1 MIADQIIGCSFVC
14 CLLVF
19 FSSAYPALSQLNSGW
34 AIVQDFSGFRVV
46 VLFSRFRPN
55 WPAPGAY
62 DTEGEKADERLGA
75 EKRPIPMLLMDG
87 KPVSAATV
95 RW

>member
-1 MIADQIIGCSFVC
+1 MKYLFVRRHI
-14 CLLVF
+14 LLVVYKI
-19 FSSAYPALSQLNSGW
+19 STCAYVWCVVMLHVDC
-34 AIVQDFSGFRVV
+34 IQDFSGFRVV

-62 DTEGEKADERLGA
+62 DTEGRRASDKLGGQ
-75 EKRPIPMLLMDG
+75 KNPLPMLLMDG